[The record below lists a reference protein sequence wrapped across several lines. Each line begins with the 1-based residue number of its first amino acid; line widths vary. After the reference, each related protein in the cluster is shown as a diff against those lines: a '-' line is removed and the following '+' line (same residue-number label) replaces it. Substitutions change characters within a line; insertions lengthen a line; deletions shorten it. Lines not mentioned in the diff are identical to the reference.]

1 MTNDELYLTLMLNK
15 VHPSF
20 SVDAQ
25 FEFQKSQS
33 YKLTSAEKRPPGE
46 DREQNF
52 FILPSR

>member
-1 MTNDELYLTLMLNK
+1 MTNDELYLTIMLNK

-46 DREQNF
+46 VREQNF
-52 FILPSR
+52 FILPSG